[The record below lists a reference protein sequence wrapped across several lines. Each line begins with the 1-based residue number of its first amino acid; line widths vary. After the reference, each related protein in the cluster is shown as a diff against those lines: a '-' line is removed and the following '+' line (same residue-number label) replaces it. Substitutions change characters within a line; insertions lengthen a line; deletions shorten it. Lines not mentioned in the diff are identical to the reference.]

1 MAIKSRVTL
10 VATFET
16 GDKPQGSDYADWLDS
31 FLHLTDTSAQAIS
44 SPVTFN
50 ASAHFQTIDGD
61 RISVSSVNAAL
72 VSTGRLNVSAASG
85 GAYHIDTLKVSASS
99 VFNTLSANSI
109 WVARLEVGSA
119 AIVSGNITDLSAGT
133 VNVNVLIVGSTV
145 SAAQVFADRLEAVS
159 AVIVSATLT
168 DVSAG
173 TINVDTLIVGASASF
188 NDTFLLN
195 GARIRVT
202 AAIPTAGQHAQ
213 GDLAFN
219 SGPAAGGTVGW
230 VNVVAGAPG
239 TWKEFGVIEA

>member
-85 GAYHIDTLKVSASS
+85 GAYHIDSLRVSGSANFNDLQVSGINAALVATGRITVSGVSAFS
-99 VFNTLSANSI
+99 VWTN
-109 WVARLEVGSA
+109 
-119 AIVSGNITDLSAGT
+119 
-133 VNVNVLIVGSTV
+133 
-145 SAAQVFADRLEAVS
+145 RLEAVS

-213 GDLAFN
+213 GDMAFN

>member
-10 VATFET
+10 TNLFET
-16 GDKPQGSDYADWLDS
+16 GDKPQGSDYADWIDS
-31 FLHLTDTSAQAIS
+31 FLHLTDTSSQAIS
-44 SPVTFN
+44 SEVIFN
-50 ASAHFQTIDGD
+50 ASAKFQTLEATDIQ
-61 RISVSSVNAAL
+61 VSGLGAAL
-72 VSTGRLNVSAASG
+72 VSTGRLVVSAASG
-85 GAYHIDTLKVSASS
+85 GAYSINSLTVSARASFNIVS
-99 VFNTLSANSI
+99 ANTLSVDKLEVSGSANFKDLQVSGISAALLAAGRITVSGVSANSI
-109 WVARLEVGSA
+109 WV
-119 AIVSGNITDLSAGT
+119 
-133 VNVNVLIVGSTV
+133 
-145 SAAQVFADRLEAVS
+145 DRLEAVS
-159 AVIVSATLT
+159 AVIVSANLT

-173 TINVDTLIVGASASF
+173 TINVDTLIVGVSASF

-239 TWKEFGVIEA
+239 TWKEFGVIET